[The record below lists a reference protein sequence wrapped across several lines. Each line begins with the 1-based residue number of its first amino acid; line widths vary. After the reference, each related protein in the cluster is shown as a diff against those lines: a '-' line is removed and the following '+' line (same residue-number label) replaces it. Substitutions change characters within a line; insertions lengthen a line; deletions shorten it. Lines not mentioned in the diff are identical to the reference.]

1 MAHKPRATIT
11 KAEQSAL
18 KTLRA
23 DTSIV
28 ILPADKGLSTV
39 VMDKADYI
47 QKANALLE
55 DRQAYLPCYDE
66 PMRKLVT
73 QLDKTLVGMQTSK
86 TINKSVRLAI
96 KPVDAAAPL
105 FYGLPKVHKAGV
117 PLRPIVSLR
126 GAPTFN
132 LAKWMSRNLRSLT
145 SNAGTTVCSATQFLE
160 RIKGMRLTED
170 EVMVSFDV
178 TSLFTS
184 IPQDLAVETVSELL
198 ESQYDETGVTIKR
211 RHLVQLLRFCLKTYF
226 TFEGTTYEQVKGTP
240 MGSPL
245 SGFIAEAVLQKVE
258 TLVFAAYK
266 PKFWTRY
273 VDDTFVI
280 IKRQKVQEF
289 HDVLNSVFPDIQFT
303 MEAEANNQL
312 PFLDVLVHRKPNG
325 HLKTTVYRKATNT
338 RQILTFHSKHPL
350 CHKRSCVR
358 TLYRRAETHC
368 SEPDDR
374 KSELRYLQRLFMSN
388 GYPRNFI
395 ERGRQAGP
403 SRRLETERP
412 KIWRALP
419 YIDGV
424 SDAVSRLLRP
434 LGIGIAHRPESTIRH
449 LVMRP
454 KAPLPPGETTN
465 VIYRIQCNSCE
476 ANYIGET
483 GKRLQTR
490 VGEHMRAVRR
500 MDPLS
505 LVAEHCAD
513 SGHTFAFQHV
523 KILGRGSD
531 RIARET
537 IEAWHTGTTS
547 INRCVSL
554 PAAYQALRA
563 QLSKQMS
570 RREPRLNMNPDMSES
585 MADAHSATI
594 QPGSDQGAVVT
605 TAVPFTS
612 PADEKTDSRCGVNK
626 IASLGRQ
633 LRSMKVRA
641 TTTNVSTPA
650 PYVD

>member
-1 MAHKPRATIT
+1 
-11 KAEQSAL
+11 
-18 KTLRA
+18 
-23 DTSIV
+23 
-28 ILPADKGLSTV
+28 
-39 VMDKADYI
+39 
-47 QKANALLE
+47 
-55 DRQAYLPCYDE
+55 
-66 PMRKLVT
+66 
-73 QLDKTLVGMQTSK
+73 
-86 TINKSVRLAI
+86 
-96 KPVDAAAPL
+96 
-105 FYGLPKVHKAGV
+105 
-117 PLRPIVSLR
+117 
-126 GAPTFN
+126 
-132 LAKWMSRNLRSLT
+132 
-145 SNAGTTVCSATQFLE
+145 
-160 RIKGMRLTED
+160 
-170 EVMVSFDV
+170 
-178 TSLFTS
+178 
-184 IPQDLAVETVSELL
+184 
-198 ESQYDETGVTIKR
+198 
-211 RHLVQLLRFCLKTYF
+211 
-226 TFEGTTYEQVKGTP
+226 

-258 TLVFAAYK
+258 TLVFSNYK
-266 PKFWTRY
+266 SKFWARY

-280 IKRQKVQEF
+280 IKRQMVKEF
-289 HDVLNSVFPDIQFT
+289 HDVLNSVFSDIQFT

-312 PFLDVLVHRKPNG
+312 LFLDVHIHRKPNG

-338 RQILTFHSKHPL
+338 RQTLSFHSKHPL
-350 CHKRSCVR
+350 GHKRNCMR

-374 KSELRYLQRLFMSN
+374 RSELRYLQRLFMAN

-403 SRRLETERP
+403 SRCLVTERP

-424 SDAVSRLLRP
+424 SETVSRLLRP
-434 LGIGIAHRPESTIRH
+434 LGIGIAHQPESTIRH

-454 KAPLPPGETTN
+454 KAPLPLGETTN

-476 ANYIGET
+476 VNYIGET

-513 SGHTFAFQHV
+513 SGHTFAFQHAE
-523 KILGRGSD
+523 ILGRGND

-547 INRCVSL
+547 INRCVTL
-554 PAAYQALRA
+554 PAAYQALQA

-570 RREPRLNMNPDMSES
+570 RRAPRLDMNPDMSES
-585 MADAHSATI
+585 MTDTHSATP
-594 QPGSDQGAVVT
+594 QPGSDEGAVLT
-605 TAVPFTS
+605 TAGQSTS
-612 PADEKTDSRCGVNK
+612 PADEKTDSRCGVKK
-626 IASLGRQ
+626 IARLGRQ
-633 LRSMKVRA
+633 LRSMKVRT

-650 PYVD
+650 SDVD

>member
-1 MAHKPRATIT
+1 
-11 KAEQSAL
+11 
-18 KTLRA
+18 
-23 DTSIV
+23 
-28 ILPADKGLSTV
+28 
-39 VMDKADYI
+39 
-47 QKANALLE
+47 
-55 DRQAYLPCYDE
+55 
-66 PMRKLVT
+66 
-73 QLDKTLVGMQTSK
+73 
-86 TINKSVRLAI
+86 
-96 KPVDAAAPL
+96 
-105 FYGLPKVHKAGV
+105 
-117 PLRPIVSLR
+117 
-126 GAPTFN
+126 
-132 LAKWMSRNLRSLT
+132 
-145 SNAGTTVCSATQFLE
+145 
-160 RIKGMRLTED
+160 
-170 EVMVSFDV
+170 
-178 TSLFTS
+178 
-184 IPQDLAVETVSELL
+184 
-198 ESQYDETGVTIKR
+198 
-211 RHLVQLLRFCLKTYF
+211 
-226 TFEGTTYEQVKGTP
+226 
-240 MGSPL
+240 
-245 SGFIAEAVLQKVE
+245 
-258 TLVFAAYK
+258 
-266 PKFWTRY
+266 
-273 VDDTFVI
+273 
-280 IKRQKVQEF
+280 
-289 HDVLNSVFPDIQFT
+289 

-312 PFLDVLVHRKPNG
+312 PFLDVLVHRKPSG

-338 RQILTFHSKHPL
+338 RQILSFHSKHPL
-350 CHKRSCVR
+350 CHKSSCVR

-368 SEPDDR
+368 SEPEDR
-374 KSELRYLQRLFMSN
+374 RSELRYLQRLFMSN

-403 SRRLETERP
+403 SRRLVTERP

-424 SDAVSRLLRP
+424 SEAVSRLLRP
-434 LGIGIAHRPESTIRH
+434 LGIGMAHRPESTIRH

-531 RIARET
+531 HVVRET

-547 INRCVSL
+547 INRCVAL

-570 RREPRLNMNPDMSES
+570 RREHRPNMNPDMSETT
-585 MADAHSATI
+585 ADAHSVTP
-594 QPGSDQGAVVT
+594 QPGSDEGAVVT
-605 TAVPFTS
+605 TAVPSTS
-612 PADEKTDSRCGVNK
+612 PTDEKTDSRCGVSK
-626 IASLGRQ
+626 IARLGRQ
-633 LRSMKVRA
+633 LRSMTVRT

-650 PYVD
+650 PDVD